1 MIYYKPKKKRVS
13 HFAFFHTDEDEQTA
27 KDPKRQND
35 ENSADPEQEE
45 PDDSN
50 G

>member
-27 KDPKRQND
+27 KDSKQQD
-35 ENSADPEQEE
+35 EESPAESEQDQ
-45 PDDSN
+45 PDD